1 MIYLSK
7 NNFISL
13 SLGKINELNDIDKRM
28 EIELQMIERN
38 QLLITIIID
47 KSIINLNQFE
57 PLDAIRFVLK
67 VKPTYP
73 ITPPYLYCITRFCL
87 PELCDCRDLL
97 EDSL

>member
-1 MIYLSK
+1 MELSK
-7 NNFISL
+7 EIQNQL
-13 SLGKINELNDIDKRM
+13 NELNDIDKRIQ
-28 EIELQMIERN
+28 IESQMIERD
-38 QLLITIIID
+38 QLLISITID
-47 KSIINLNQFE
+47 KSIINLNPFE
-57 PLDAIRFVLK
+57 PLDAIRFVLL